1 MPLTSPHPDVTIPDE
16 SIFDF
21 IFGDIAPEYADKVA
35 FVDSG
40 AGTTYTELKS
50 MIEAFA
56 GALAHRGIG
65 KGDVVALHCPNSTT
79 FAVAFHGILRAN
91 ATVTTV
97 ATLATAEDV
106 EKQLRASGAKMILT
120 TSAIGWAGTNGAEN
134 AGLAPEAVIGLTGV
148 HGIAEMLA
156 EGHAAPDQDIDA
168 ATDVAVIPFSSATT
182 GIPKGVMLSHRNLVS
197 NMAQVEEQTVDII
210 NDETIAI
217 TPLPFFH
224 IYGMNALLN
233 LLLRKRATQYTMA
246 KFDLIEF
253 LELIQD
259 HKATFAFIAPP
270 IAVGLAKHP
279 AVDKYDLSS
288 LQTMLSG
295 AASLQAPLASQV
307 EKRLDCV
314 MAQGYGMTEMSPVS
328 HLRPGH
334 DSPLDSI
341 GPAVPNTEFKLVDTS
356 TDELREIPVPEFG
369 HSKAGELWVRGPQ
382 VMLGYLN
389 NPEATAET
397 LTEDKWLRT
406 GDIAEMDKNGNVF
419 IVDRLKELIKYKGYQ
434 VAPAELEAILLDN
447 PDIADAACSSIFDR
461 EGEEV
466 PKAYVVK
473 QPGSDITEDDVIE
486 FVAQR
491 VAPYKKVRAVEF
503 MEAIPKSGTG
513 KILRKDLKAM
523 EAARAEM

>member
-1 MPLTSPHPDVTIPDE
+1 
-16 SIFDF
+16 
-21 IFGDIAPEYADKVA
+21 
-35 FVDSG
+35 
-40 AGTTYTELKS
+40 
-50 MIEAFA
+50 
-56 GALAHRGIG
+56 
-65 KGDVVALHCPNSTT
+65 
-79 FAVAFHGILRAN
+79 
-91 ATVTTV
+91 
-97 ATLATAEDV
+97 
-106 EKQLRASGAKMILT
+106 
-120 TSAIGWAGTNGAEN
+120 
-134 AGLAPEAVIGLTGV
+134 
-148 HGIAEMLA
+148 
-156 EGHAAPDQDIDA
+156 
-168 ATDVAVIPFSSATT
+168 
-182 GIPKGVMLSHRNLVS
+182 
-197 NMAQVEEQTVDII
+197 
-210 NDETIAI
+210 

-279 AVDKYDLSS
+279 AVDEYDLSS

-389 NPEATAET
+389 HPEATAET

>member
-1 MPLTSPHPDVTIPDE
+1 MPLKSPLPDVVIPDE
-16 SIFDF
+16 SIFDY
-21 IFGDIAPEYADKVA
+21 IFGEISAEHADKIA

-40 AGTTYTELKS
+40 AGTTYAEMKR
-50 MIEAFA
+50 MVEAFA

-106 EKQLRASGAKMILT
+106 EKQLKASGAKMILT
-120 TSAIGWAGTNGAEN
+120 TSAIGWAGTAGAEN
-134 AGLAPEAVIGLTGV
+134 AGLAPEAIVGLTGV
-148 HGIAEMLA
+148 HGISELIA
-156 EGHAAPDQDIDA
+156 EGRPAPEQDIDA
-168 ATDVAVIPFSSATT
+168 ATDVAVIPFSSGTT
-182 GIPKGVMLSHRNLVS
+182 GVPKGVMLSHRNLVA
-197 NMAQVEEQTVDII
+197 NMAQVEEQTAHII
-210 NDETIAI
+210 NADTIAV

-279 AVDKYDLSS
+279 AVDQFDTSS
-288 LQTMLSG
+288 LRTMLSG
-295 AASLQAPLASQV
+295 AASLQADLAQQV
-307 EKRLDCV
+307 ERRLDCV

-356 TDELREIPVPEFG
+356 DDELREIKMPEFG
-369 HSKAGELWVRGPQ
+369 RSMAGELWVRGPQ

-397 LTEDKWLRT
+397 LVDGDWLRT
-406 GDIAEMDKNGNVF
+406 GDIAEMDEHGNVY

-434 VAPAELEAILLDN
+434 VAPAELEAVLLQH
-447 PDIADAACSSIFDR
+447 PDIADAACSSILDR

-466 PKAYVVK
+466 PKAYVVP
-473 QPGSDITEDDVIE
+473 QPGAKLSEFDVME
-486 FVAQR
+486 FVGQR

-523 EAARAEM
+523 EAARQPM